1 MSLPYDSTRTAL
13 YCPES
18 AETLFGAKKLPGEQA
33 LLAECARLA
42 YYRAEESQESK
53 MRLTNALALV
63 GFGAPKLFRHAGTG
77 TYAFG
82 AQRSMDGAALIAFR
96 GTQPDDATDI
106 ATDLTASW
114 VTWGGRDSQVH
125 KGFATAFRSLQIE
138 LELWLKDIRSTE
150 LFLTGHSLGGAIAT
164 LAASLYAPKFLITL
178 GSPRVG
184 NRSFC
189 ESVAHIRHVR
199 FTNCCDVVTRVPPS
213 FSGYQ
218 HCGERRYID
227 QHGKIIV
234 NPSDEIVSLDRAKAA
249 LNYFTDHAWRIG
261 SVSIRDLADH
271 APVNYLRVLF

>member
-1 MSLPYDSTRTAL
+1 MPLPYDSTRTAL

-18 AETLFGAKKLPGEQA
+18 AETLFGARKLPSEHA

-42 YYRAEESQESK
+42 YCRAEESEESK
-53 MRLTNALALV
+53 TRLTSTLSLV
-63 GFGAPKLFRHAGTG
+63 GFGAPKLFTHAGSG

-82 AQRSMDGAALIAFR
+82 AQRAIDGAALIAFR

-114 VTWGGRDSQVH
+114 VTWGSGDSQVH
-125 KGFATAFRSLQIE
+125 RGFADAFRSLQIE

-199 FTNCCDVVTRVPPS
+199 FANCSDVVTRLPPS

-218 HCGERRYID
+218 HCGERHYID
-227 QHGKIIV
+227 QYGQIVV
-234 NPSDEIVSLDRAKAA
+234 NPSDEAVSLDRAEAA
-249 LNYFTDHAWRIG
+249 LRYFAEHAWRIG

-271 APVNYLRVLF
+271 APANYLRVLF